1 MTRVLRI
8 VAAVLVSGAL
18 AACGA
23 DGAPEP
29 ATTPPPA
36 SGAVPGASPPAAP
49 SPASSPS
56 GPAPS
61 AAPPSAG
68 SAPPA
73 AGRGGYA
80 NPDEAIAAHLSA
92 VPGVRY
98 LGLCKNARR
107 DPAAVCALRMGF
119 VERDEVYGLGA
130 PHSDVVGF
138 LLLRDGPD
146 GWRVAAE
153 YAPDGGTPAP
163 PWMAG
168 VG

>member
-29 ATTPPPA
+29 ATAPPPA
-36 SGAVPGASPPAAP
+36 SGAAPGASSPALSP
-49 SPASSPS
+49 SAPASS
-56 GPAPS
+56 AP
-61 AAPPSAG
+61 PPSAG

-98 LGLCKNARR
+98 LGLCKNAKR

-130 PHSDVVGF
+130 PYSDVVGF

>member
-8 VAAVLVSGAL
+8 VATVLVSGAL

-23 DGAPEP
+23 DGTPEP
-29 ATTPPPA
+29 ATAPPSA
-36 SGAVPGASPPAAP
+36 SGAPSPAAP
-49 SPASSPS
+49 SLSAPSPS
-56 GPAPS
+56 ALSPS
-61 AAPPSAG
+61 ATPPSAG
-68 SAPPA
+68 PASPA

-138 LLLRDGPD
+138 LLVRDGPD

-153 YAPDGGTPAP
+153 YAPGGGTPAP